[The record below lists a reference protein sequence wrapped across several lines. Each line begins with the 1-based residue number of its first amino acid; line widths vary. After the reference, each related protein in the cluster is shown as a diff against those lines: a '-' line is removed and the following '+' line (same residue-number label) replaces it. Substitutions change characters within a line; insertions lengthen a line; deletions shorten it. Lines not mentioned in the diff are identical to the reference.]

1 MPWTREQ
8 QSAIDI
14 RGKSILVSAAA
25 GSGKTAV
32 LVERI
37 INRVLDKENPV
48 DIDEFL
54 VVTFTKAAAAQMR
67 DKISERLWSE
77 LEKTP
82 DNEHLMRQTVLINR
96 ADITTIDSFCLRIVK
111 EYFSVLDIDA
121 DFNIGDRGETEL
133 LKADVLED
141 LFEEKYNC
149 ENETERAD
157 FCRLVNIFGGD
168 RNDSGLK
175 ELILKIHTL
184 ASSYPIPEKWLE
196 GAKNAL
202 DIKDRE
208 ALENTLWMKALFG
221 YAKKIIGEALLM
233 AKEAETL
240 TNAACGPYKNA
251 EVSKSDIELIEE
263 LADVKCYEELS
274 GAVKNISW
282 QRLKSCK
289 GDDFDEALVNRFAK
303 IRGDYKQLIKKL
315 DICKTPCEEI
325 VSQLNSMGEY
335 LIPLIEITEGFS
347 LRYMEEK
354 KQKHIVE
361 FADVEHMAYR
371 LVCGGI
377 EKNKDSHGRETEHV
391 IPTEIGREIGERY
404 REIYIDEYQDS
415 NYLQEY
421 ILTAVSG
428 ISRGENNL
436 FMVGDVKQSIYKFR
450 MARPDL
456 FIGKYNTF
464 SAYDVETY
472 AGGGDTG
479 ENHADE
485 VKLELK
491 NNFRSRAVVLDAVN
505 YFFYQLM
512 GADMGGIDYTT
523 DVALVPSRPFADA
536 DDLNISRSTELM
548 LACVTDK
555 ERTDDSDEA
564 QEESKQEL
572 EAVMI
577 ANRIDELVN
586 SDRPLYVYDEKISG
600 YRKAGYG
607 DIVILLRSVAGY
619 GDIIYNTLTA
629 QGIPAYIDD
638 PHGYFEATE
647 IRVVMSF
654 LAVIDNSRQDI
665 PLSAALLSPIAG
677 LNENE
682 LALICSYAEKNI
694 DGKNILYDKC
704 LYYAENVSDCVADK
718 LNAFFKMVDRFKE
731 EKITLSISQLILR
744 VYDITGYYYFAA
756 AMPAGKR
763 RKSNLDMLVDKARRF
778 ENGAY
783 KGLFNFLRYVDKLK
797 VNEVEF
803 GEAGKQGEDEDVVR
817 IMTMHRSKG
826 LEYPVVFVSGLGRR
840 FNTNDVRRNIQLHSD
855 YYISSKL
862 IDMKKRYRKNSVMR
876 EAVILL
882 ARQESFAEEQRIL
895 YVAMTRAKEK
905 LIITGYIKDYENC
918 MEGLDIGY
926 EKMLLPYSIRNSE
939 KGFLNWLTAAMKRYD
954 YYLKQG
960 LTEAVIETKLVSPDM
975 LLAKQVKEETDRGIT
990 MEEFVQNAMLL
1001 GENEAYK
1008 KYKESFDYVY
1018 PYEPLTK
1025 IKSKM
1030 SISEIKKMKAF
1041 DGENY
1046 DVDYTVKKYQD
1057 DIYKQEECKQEE
1069 YKQEEYKQEKC
1080 IQEKCKQ
1087 NEYTQ
1092 NECAAGLKKDLTG
1105 AERGT
1110 IIHKFME
1117 LLDFAA
1123 LGTGDYINDIRNSL
1137 KRLVKAE
1144 VFTEE
1149 EKNAVNEVKINTM
1162 LKSDLG
1168 QRMIT
1173 AAKGGRLKKEQ
1184 QFSIGIPVKEIYKN
1198 VDSDDIVIVQGIID
1212 AFFYEDDGIVLMD
1225 YKTDRADEAE
1235 LIGRYHAQL
1244 TYYALTLNRLTGLK
1258 VKEKLIYS
1266 FYLNKTI
1273 EIMEE

>member
-67 DKISERLWSE
+67 DKISDRLWNE

-149 ENETERAD
+149 ENEDERAE

-184 ASSYPIPEKWLE
+184 ASSYPMPEKWLE
-196 GAKNAL
+196 EAKNAL

-208 ALENTLWMKALFG
+208 TLENTLWMKALFG
-221 YAKKIIGEALLM
+221 YAKKITGEALLM
-233 AKEAETL
+233 AKEAEML

-251 EVSKSDIELIEE
+251 EVSKSDIEFLEG
-263 LADVKCYEELS
+263 LADIKCYEELS
-274 GAVKNISW
+274 WAVKNISW

-289 GDDFDEALVNRFAK
+289 GDDFDETLVNRYAK

-335 LIPLIEITEGFS
+335 LIPLIEITEDFA

-371 LVCGGI
+371 LVCEGI
-377 EKNKDSHGRETEHV
+377 EKNKDGHGRETERV
-391 IPTEIGREIGERY
+391 VPTEIGREIGERY

-428 ISRGENNL
+428 IARGENNL

-464 SAYDVETY
+464 SPYDVEGG
-472 AGGGDTG
+472 AG
-479 ENHADE
+479 E

-491 NNFRSRAVVLDAVN
+491 NNFRSRAAVLDAVN

-512 GADMGGIDYTT
+512 GADMGGIDYTAE
-523 DVALVPSRPFADA
+523 VALVPSREFADA
-536 DDLNISRSTELM
+536 GDLNISCSTELM
-548 LACVTDK
+548 VTCITDK
-555 ERTDDSDEA
+555 ERTEDDDEA
-564 QEESKQEL
+564 QEESKQEQ

-577 ANRIDELVN
+577 ANRIEELVN

-600 YRKAGYG
+600 YRRAGYG

-629 QGIPAYIDD
+629 QGIPACIDD

-647 IRVVMSF
+647 IRVIMSL

-665 PLSAALLSPIAG
+665 PLSAALLSPVAG

-682 LALICSYAEKNI
+682 LALICAYAEKNL

-704 LYYAENVSDCVADK
+704 LYYAENVSDSVADK
-718 LNAFFKMVDRFKE
+718 LNAFFEMVDRFKK
-731 EKITLSISQLILR
+731 EKVTLSISQLILK
-744 VYDITGYYYFAA
+744 VYDITGYYYYAA

-803 GEAGKQGEDEDVVR
+803 GEAGKQGENEDVVR

-862 IDMKKRYRKNSVMR
+862 MDMKKRYRKNSVMR

-905 LIITGYIKDYENC
+905 LIITGYIKDYEDFV
-918 MEGLDIGY
+918 EGIDIGY
-926 EKMLLPYSIRNSE
+926 EKTLLPYSIRNSE
-939 KGFLNWLTAAMKRYD
+939 KGFLSWILAAMKRYD
-954 YYLKQG
+954 YYMEQG
-960 LTEAVIETKLVSPDM
+960 LTKAVIETRLVSPDM
-975 LLAKQVKEETDRGIT
+975 LVEKKVKEETDRGIS
-990 MEEFVQNAMLL
+990 MEEFVANAMLL

-1030 SISEIKKMKAF
+1030 PISEIKKMKAF
-1041 DGENY
+1041 DGESY
-1046 DVDYTVKKYQD
+1046 DVDASIEEWQEDVCNQKKVH
-1057 DIYKQEECKQEE
+1057 KPEKECKSEE
-1069 YKQEEYKQEKC
+1069 
-1080 IQEKCKQ
+1080 ICKPDK
-1087 NEYTQ
+1087 YD
-1092 NECAAGLKKDLTG
+1092 AGLNHNLTG

-1123 LGTGDYINDIRNSL
+1123 LGNGDYINDIRNSL
-1137 KRLVKAE
+1137 KRLVEAK

-1149 EKNAVNEVKINTM
+1149 EKNAVNETKINNM

-1168 QRMIT
+1168 QRMIA
-1173 AAKGGRLKKEQ
+1173 AAKCGRLKKEQ

-1225 YKTDRADEAE
+1225 YKTDRADETE

-1244 TYYALTLNRLTGLK
+1244 TYYALTLNRLTKLK

-1266 FYLNKTI
+1266 FHLNKII
-1273 EIMEE
+1273 EVMEDI

>member
-14 RGKSILVSAAA
+14 REKSILVSAAA

-67 DKISERLWSE
+67 DKISDRLWSE

-82 DNEHLMRQTVLINR
+82 DNEHLMRQTILINR

-133 LKADVLED
+133 LKADVLAD

-149 ENETERAD
+149 ENEAERAV

-168 RNDSGLK
+168 RNDNGLK

-184 ASSYPIPEKWLE
+184 ASSYPTPEKWLE
-196 GAKNAL
+196 EAKNAL
-202 DIKDRE
+202 DIKDSE
-208 ALENTLWMKALFG
+208 TLENTLWMKALFE
-221 YAKKIIGEALLM
+221 YAKKVIGEALFM
-233 AKEAETL
+233 AKEAEIL

-251 EVSKSDIELIEE
+251 EVSKSDIELIEG
-263 LADVKCYEELS
+263 LADAKCYEDLS
-274 GAVKNISW
+274 MAVKNISW
-282 QRLKSCK
+282 QRMKSCK
-289 GDDFDEALVNRFAK
+289 GDGFDEALVNRYVK

-315 DICKTPCEEI
+315 DICKTSCEEI
-325 VSQLNSMGEY
+325 LVQLNGMGEY

-354 KQKHIVE
+354 KQKHIME

-371 LVCGGI
+371 LVCGGFK
-377 EKNKDSHGRETEHV
+377 KNKDGHGRETEYV
-391 IPTEIGREIGERY
+391 IPTEIGREIGARY
-404 REIYIDEYQDS
+404 KEIYIDEYQDS

-464 SAYDVETY
+464 SAYDVEGS
-472 AGGGDTG
+472 ADGSDACESDTG
-479 ENHADE
+479 GSDADE

-512 GADMGGIDYTT
+512 GADMGGIDYTA
-523 DVALVPSRPFADA
+523 DVALVPSRQFEDA
-536 DDLNISRSTELM
+536 GSLNISRSTELM
-548 LACVTDK
+548 LACVTDE
-555 ERTDDSDEA
+555 ERTDDNDEV

-586 SDRPLYVYDEKISG
+586 SDKPLYVYDEKISE
-600 YRKAGYG
+600 YRKVCYG
-607 DIVILLRSVAGY
+607 DIVILLRSVSGY
-619 GDIIYNTLTA
+619 GSIIYNTLTA

-638 PHGYFEATE
+638 PQGYFEATE
-647 IRVVMSF
+647 IRVIMSL
-654 LAVIDNSRQDI
+654 LAVVDNSRQDI

-682 LALICSYAEKNI
+682 LALICAYAEKNL

-704 LYYAENVSDCVADK
+704 LYYAENVSDDVADK
-718 LNAFFKMVDRFKE
+718 LNTFFAMVDMLKV
-731 EKITLSISQLILR
+731 EKTTLSISQLILK
-744 VYDITGYYYFAA
+744 VYDITGYYYFAT

-797 VNEVEF
+797 VNEVDF
-803 GEAGKQGEDEDVVR
+803 GEAGKQSEDEDVVR

-826 LEYPVVFVSGLGRR
+826 LEYPVVFVSGLGRQ
-840 FNTNDVRRNIQLHSD
+840 FNTNDVRRNVQLHSD

-862 IDMKKRYRKNSVMR
+862 IDMKKRYRKNSLMR
-876 EAVILL
+876 DAVILL
-882 ARQESFAEEQRIL
+882 AKQESFAEEQRIL

-905 LIITGYIKDYENC
+905 LIITGYIKDYEDYV
-918 MEGLDIGY
+918 EGLDIGY
-926 EKMLLPYSIRNSE
+926 EKMLLPYSIRNSG
-939 KGFLNWLTAAMKRYD
+939 KGFLNWILASMKRYD
-954 YYLKQG
+954 YYLEQG

-975 LLAKQVKEETDRGIT
+975 LVEKKIKEEADKGIS
-990 MEEFVQNAMLL
+990 MEEFEENAMLY
-1001 GENEAYK
+1001 GKNEAYK
-1008 KYKESFDYVY
+1008 KFKESFDYVY

-1030 SISEIKKMKAF
+1030 PISEIKKMKAF

-1046 DVDYTVKKYQD
+1046 DVTYPVKEYQEE
-1057 DIYKQEECKQEE
+1057 IYKQEESIQEECKQEE
-1069 YKQEEYKQEKC
+1069 
-1080 IQEKCKQ
+1080 CKQ
-1087 NEYTQ
+1087 DEYTR
-1092 NECAAGLKKDLTG
+1092 NECVDGVKKDLTG

-1117 LLDFAA
+1117 LLDFTA
-1123 LGTGDYINDIRNSL
+1123 LGNGDYINDIRNFM
-1137 KRLVKAE
+1137 KKLVETK

-1149 EKNAVNEVKINTM
+1149 EKNAVNEVKINRM

-1168 QRMIT
+1168 QRMIA
-1173 AAKGGRLKKEQ
+1173 AAKCGKLKKEQ

-1266 FYLNKTI
+1266 FHHDKVI
-1273 EIMEE
+1273 EVTEE

>member
-77 LEKTP
+77 LEKAP
-82 DNEHLMRQTVLINR
+82 DNEHLMKQTVLINR

-149 ENETERAD
+149 ENEDEREK

-184 ASSYPIPEKWLE
+184 ASSYPMPEKWLE
-196 GAKNAL
+196 EAKSAL
-202 DIKDRE
+202 EINDRE
-208 ALENTLWMKALFG
+208 ALENTLWMKALFE
-221 YAKKIIGEALLM
+221 YAKKVISEALLM
-233 AKEAETL
+233 AKEAEML

-251 EVSKSDIELIEE
+251 EISKSDIELMER

-274 GAVKNISW
+274 KAVKNISW

-289 GDDFDEALVNRFAK
+289 GDDFDETLVNRYVK
-303 IRGDYKQLIKKL
+303 IRGDYKKLIKKL

-335 LIPLIEITEGFS
+335 LIPLIEITEDFS
-347 LRYMEEK
+347 FRYMEEK

-371 LVCGGI
+371 LVCEGI
-377 EKNKDSHGRETEHV
+377 EKNKDGHGRETERV
-391 IPTEIGREIGERY
+391 VPTEIGREIGERY

-428 ISRGENNL
+428 IARGENNL

-464 SAYDVETY
+464 SPYDVEGG
-472 AGGGDTG
+472 AG
-479 ENHADE
+479 E

-512 GADMGGIDYTT
+512 GADMGGIDYTG
-523 DVALVPSRPFADA
+523 DVALVPSREFEDA
-536 DDLNISRSTELM
+536 AGLNISRSTELM

-555 ERTDDSDEA
+555 ERTEDDDEV
-564 QEESKQEL
+564 QEESKQEQ

-577 ANRIDELVN
+577 ANRIEELVN
-586 SDRPLYVYDEKISG
+586 SDRSLYVYDEKISG

-647 IRVVMSF
+647 IRVVMSL

-682 LALICSYAEKNI
+682 LALICAYAEKNL
-694 DGKNILYDKC
+694 DRKNILYDKC
-704 LYYAENVSDCVADK
+704 IYYAENVSDSVADK
-718 LNAFFKMVDRFKE
+718 LNTFFEMVDKFKE
-731 EKITLSISQLILR
+731 EKVTLSISQLILK
-744 VYDITGYYYFAA
+744 VYDITGYYYYAA

-763 RKSNLDMLVDKARRF
+763 RKNNLDMLVDKARRF

-803 GEAGKQGEDEDVVR
+803 GEAGKQGENEDVVR

-862 IDMKKRYRKNSVMR
+862 MDMKKRYRKNSVMR

-905 LIITGYIKDYENC
+905 LIITGYIKDYEDFV
-918 MEGLDIGY
+918 EGIDIGY
-926 EKMLLPYSIRNSE
+926 KKMLLPYSIRNSE
-939 KGFLNWLTAAMKRYD
+939 KGFLSWILAAMKRYD
-954 YYLKQG
+954 YYMEQG
-960 LTEAVIETKLVSPDM
+960 LTKAVIETRLVSPDM
-975 LLAKQVKEETDRGIT
+975 LVEKKVKEETDRGIS
-990 MEEFVQNAMLL
+990 MEEFVANAMLL

-1030 SISEIKKMKAF
+1030 PISEIKKMKAF
-1041 DGENY
+1041 DGESY
-1046 DVDYTVKKYQD
+1046 DVDASIEEWQEDVCNQKKVHKPDKY
-1057 DIYKQEECKQEE
+1057 
-1069 YKQEEYKQEKC
+1069 
-1080 IQEKCKQ
+1080 
-1087 NEYTQ
+1087 N
-1092 NECAAGLKKDLTG
+1092 NLTG

-1123 LGTGDYINDIRNSL
+1123 LGNGDYINDIRNFM
-1137 KRLVKAE
+1137 KKLVETKI
-1144 VFTEE
+1144 FTEE
-1149 EKNAVNEVKINTM
+1149 EKNAVNETKINNM

-1168 QRMIT
+1168 QRMIA
-1173 AAKGGRLKKEQ
+1173 AAKCGRLKKEQ

-1225 YKTDRADEAE
+1225 YKTDRADETE
-1235 LIGRYHAQL
+1235 LVGRYHAQL
-1244 TYYALTLNRLTGLK
+1244 TYYALTLNRLTKLK

-1266 FYLNKTI
+1266 FHLNKTI
-1273 EIMEE
+1273 AVMEDI

>member
-67 DKISERLWSE
+67 DKISDRLWSE

-82 DNEHLMRQTVLINR
+82 DNEHLMRQTVLINK

-149 ENETERAD
+149 ENEKERAE
-157 FCRLVNIFGGD
+157 FCRLINIFGGD
-168 RNDSGLK
+168 RDDSGLK

-184 ASSYPIPEKWLE
+184 ASSYPMPEKWLE
-196 GAKNAL
+196 DAKNAL

-208 ALENTLWMKALFG
+208 ALENTLWMKALFE
-221 YAKKIIGEALLM
+221 YAKKVIREALLM

-240 TNAACGPYKNA
+240 TKAACGPYKNA
-251 EVSKSDIELIEE
+251 EVSKSDLELIEG
-263 LADVKCYEELS
+263 LADVKSYEELS
-274 GAVKNISW
+274 ETVKNISW

-289 GDDFDEALVNRFAK
+289 GDDFDEALVSRFAK

-325 VSQLNSMGEY
+325 LIQLNTMGEY
-335 LIPLIEITEGFS
+335 LIPLIEIAEDFS

-354 KQKHIVE
+354 KQKHIME
-361 FADVEHMAYR
+361 FADVAHMAYR
-371 LVCGGI
+371 LVCGDCV
-377 EKNKDSHGRETEHV
+377 KKKDDHGRETEYV

-464 SAYDVETY
+464 PAYE
-472 AGGGDTG
+472 G
-479 ENHADE
+479 ENDAGQ

-491 NNFRSRAVVLDAVN
+491 NNFRSRAAVLDAVN

-512 GADMGGIDYTT
+512 GADMGGIDYTA
-523 DVALVPSRPFADA
+523 DVALVPSRQFEDA
-536 DDLNISRSTELM
+536 GDLNISRSTELM

-555 ERTDDSDEA
+555 ERSDDNDEA

-572 EAVMI
+572 EAAMI

-586 SDRPLYVYDEKISG
+586 SDKPLYVYDEKISD
-600 YRKAGYG
+600 YRKACYG
-607 DIVILLRSVAGY
+607 DIVILLRSVSSY
-619 GDIIYNTLTA
+619 GDIIYNALTA

-638 PHGYFEATE
+638 PQGYFEATE
-647 IRVVMSF
+647 IRVVMSL

-677 LNENE
+677 LDENE
-682 LALICSYAEKNI
+682 LALICAYAEKNL

-704 LYYAENVSDCVADK
+704 LYYAENVSDDAADK
-718 LNAFFKMVDRFKE
+718 LNTFFEMVDMLKE
-731 EKITLSISQLILR
+731 EKITLSISQLILK
-744 VYDITGYYYFAA
+744 VYDITGYYHYVA

-778 ENGAY
+778 ENGVY

-797 VNEVEF
+797 VNEVDF
-803 GEAGKQGEDEDVVR
+803 GEAGQHGEHENVVR

-826 LEYPVVFVSGLGRR
+826 LEYPIVFVSGLGKQ

-882 ARQESFAEEQRIL
+882 ASQESFAEEQRIL

-905 LIITGYIKDYENC
+905 LIITGYIKDYEDY

-926 EKMLLPYSIRNSE
+926 EKMLLPYSIRNSG
-939 KGFLNWLTAAMKRYD
+939 KGFLNWIIASMKRYD
-954 YYLKQG
+954 YYLEKR

-975 LLAKQVKEETDRGIT
+975 LLTKKVKKETDKGISLG
-990 MEEFVQNAMLL
+990 EFVENAMLH

-1008 KYKESFDYVY
+1008 KFKESFDYVY
-1018 PYEPLTK
+1018 PYEALTK

-1030 SISEIKKMKAF
+1030 PISEIKKMKAF

-1046 DVDYTVKKYQD
+1046 DVDYPVKVSQREVY
-1057 DIYKQEECKQEE
+1057 QEEICKQEE
-1069 YKQEEYKQEKC
+1069 YGIGLEK
-1080 IQEKCKQ
+1080 
-1087 NEYTQ
+1087 N
-1092 NECAAGLKKDLTG
+1092 LTG

-1123 LGTGDYINDIRNSL
+1123 LGNGDYIHDIQNSM
-1137 KRLVKAE
+1137 KRLVEAD
-1144 VFTEE
+1144 VFTKE
-1149 EKNAVNEVKINTM
+1149 EKNAVNEAKINSM

-1168 QRMIT
+1168 QRMIA
-1173 AAKGGRLKKEQ
+1173 AAKCGKLRKEQ

-1198 VDSDDIVIVQGIID
+1198 IDSDDIVIVQGIID

-1225 YKTDRADEAE
+1225 YKTDRASEEE

-1266 FYLNKTI
+1266 FYLDKTI
-1273 EIMEE
+1273 EVMEDI

>member
-77 LEKTP
+77 LEKAP
-82 DNEHLMRQTVLINR
+82 DNEHLMKQTVLINR

-149 ENETERAD
+149 ENEDERAE

-184 ASSYPIPEKWLE
+184 ASSYPMPEKWLE
-196 GAKNAL
+196 EAKSAL
-202 DIKDRE
+202 EINDRE
-208 ALENTLWMKALFG
+208 ALENTLWMKALFE
-221 YAKKIIGEALLM
+221 YAKKVISEALLM
-233 AKEAETL
+233 AKEAEML
-240 TNAACGPYKNA
+240 TNAVCGPYKNA
-251 EVSKSDIELIEE
+251 EISKSDIELMEG

-274 GAVKNISW
+274 KAVKNISW

-289 GDDFDEALVNRFAK
+289 GDDFDETLVNRYVK
-303 IRGDYKQLIKKL
+303 IRGDYKKLIKKL

-335 LIPLIEITEGFS
+335 LIPLIEITEDFS
-347 LRYMEEK
+347 FRYMEEK

-377 EKNKDSHGRETEHV
+377 EKSKDGHGRETEHV

-428 ISRGENNL
+428 IAREENNL

-464 SAYDVETY
+464 SPYDVE
-472 AGGGDTG
+472 GG
-479 ENHADE
+479 ADE

-512 GADMGGIDYTT
+512 GADMGGIDYTR
-523 DVALVPSRPFADA
+523 DVALVPSREFEDA
-536 DDLNISRSTELM
+536 AGLNISRSTELM

-555 ERTDDSDEA
+555 ERTEDDDEA
-564 QEESKQEL
+564 QEESKQEQ

-577 ANRIDELVN
+577 ANRIEELVN

-647 IRVVMSF
+647 IRVVMSL

-682 LALICSYAEKNI
+682 LALICAYAEKNL
-694 DGKNILYDKC
+694 DRKNILYDKC
-704 LYYAENVSDCVADK
+704 IYYAENVSDSVADK
-718 LNAFFKMVDRFKE
+718 LNTFFEMVDKFKE
-731 EKITLSISQLILR
+731 EKVTLSISQLILK
-744 VYDITGYYYFAA
+744 VYNITGYYYYAA

-803 GEAGKQGEDEDVVR
+803 GEAGKQGENEDVVR

-862 IDMKKRYRKNSVMR
+862 MDMKKRYRKNSVMR

-905 LIITGYIKDYENC
+905 LIITGYIKDYEDFV
-918 MEGLDIGY
+918 EGLDIGY
-926 EKMLLPYSIRNSE
+926 EKTLLPYSIRNSE
-939 KGFLNWLTAAMKRYD
+939 KGFLSWILAAMKRYD
-954 YYLKQG
+954 YYMEQG
-960 LTEAVIETKLVSPDM
+960 LTKAVIETRLVSPDM
-975 LLAKQVKEETDRGIT
+975 LVEKKIKEETDRGIS
-990 MEEFVQNAMLL
+990 MEEFVANAMLL

-1030 SISEIKKMKAF
+1030 PISEIKKMKAF
-1041 DGENY
+1041 DGESY
-1046 DVDYTVKKYQD
+1046 DVDASIEEWQEDVCNQKKVH
-1057 DIYKQEECKQEE
+1057 KPEKE
-1069 YKQEEYKQEKC
+1069 YKSEETCKPDKYDAGPEKS
-1080 IQEKCKQ
+1080 
-1087 NEYTQ
+1087 
-1092 NECAAGLKKDLTG
+1092 LTG

-1123 LGTGDYINDIRNSL
+1123 LGNGDYINDIRNSL
-1137 KRLVKAE
+1137 KRLVEAK

-1149 EKNAVNEVKINTM
+1149 EKNAVNETKINNM

-1168 QRMIT
+1168 QRMIA
-1173 AAKGGRLKKEQ
+1173 AAKCGRLKKEQ

-1225 YKTDRADEAE
+1225 YKTDRADETE
-1235 LIGRYHAQL
+1235 LVGRYHAQL

-1266 FYLNKTI
+1266 FHLNKTI
-1273 EIMEE
+1273 VVMEDI

>member
-77 LEKTP
+77 LEKAP
-82 DNEHLMRQTVLINR
+82 DNEHLMKQTVLINR

-149 ENETERAD
+149 ENEDERAE

-184 ASSYPIPEKWLE
+184 ASSYPMPEKWLE
-196 GAKNAL
+196 EAKNAL

-208 ALENTLWMKALFG
+208 TLENTLWMKALFG
-221 YAKKIIGEALLM
+221 YAKKITGEALFM
-233 AKEAETL
+233 AKEAEML

-251 EVSKSDIELIEE
+251 EVSKSDIELLEGFE
-263 LADVKCYEELS
+263 DVKCYEELS
-274 GAVKNISW
+274 RAVKNISW

-289 GDDFDEALVNRFAK
+289 GDDFDETLVNRYAK

-335 LIPLIEITEGFS
+335 LIPLIEITEDFS
-347 LRYMEEK
+347 FRYMEEK

-371 LVCGGI
+371 LVCEGI
-377 EKNKDSHGRETEHV
+377 EKNKDGHGRETERV
-391 IPTEIGREIGERY
+391 VPTEIGREIGERY

-428 ISRGENNL
+428 IAREENNL

-464 SAYDVETY
+464 SPYDVE
-472 AGGGDTG
+472 GG
-479 ENHADE
+479 ADE

-512 GADMGGIDYTT
+512 GADMGGIDYTR
-523 DVALVPSRPFADA
+523 DVALVPSREFEDA
-536 DDLNISRSTELM
+536 AGLNISRSTELM

-555 ERTDDSDEA
+555 ERTEDDDEA
-564 QEESKQEL
+564 QEESKQEQ

-577 ANRIDELVN
+577 ANRIEELVN

-647 IRVVMSF
+647 IRVVMSL

-682 LALICSYAEKNI
+682 LALICAYAEKNL
-694 DGKNILYDKC
+694 DRKNILYDKC
-704 LYYAENVSDCVADK
+704 IYYAENVSDSVADK
-718 LNAFFKMVDRFKE
+718 LNTFFEMVDKFKE
-731 EKITLSISQLILR
+731 EKVTLSISQLILK
-744 VYDITGYYYFAA
+744 VYNITGYYYYAA

-803 GEAGKQGEDEDVVR
+803 GEAGKQGENEDVVR

-862 IDMKKRYRKNSVMR
+862 MDMKKRYRKNSVMR

-905 LIITGYIKDYENC
+905 LIITGYIKDYEDFV
-918 MEGLDIGY
+918 EGIDIGY
-926 EKMLLPYSIRNSE
+926 KKMLLPYSIRNSE
-939 KGFLNWLTAAMKRYD
+939 KGFLSWILAAMKRYD
-954 YYLKQG
+954 YYMEQG
-960 LTEAVIETKLVSPDM
+960 LTKAVIETRLVSPDM
-975 LLAKQVKEETDRGIT
+975 LVEKKVKEETDRGIS
-990 MEEFVQNAMLL
+990 MEEFVANAMLL

-1030 SISEIKKMKAF
+1030 PISEIKKMKAF
-1041 DGENY
+1041 DGESY
-1046 DVDYTVKKYQD
+1046 DVGAPVKEWQ
-1057 DIYKQEECKQEE
+1057 QEICKQEKI
-1069 YKQEEYKQEKC
+1069 YKPEE
-1080 IQEKCKQ
+1080 ICKPDKYDHGS
-1087 NEYTQ
+1087 N
-1092 NECAAGLKKDLTG
+1092 NNLTG

-1117 LLDFAA
+1117 LLDFAV
-1123 LGTGDYINDIRNSL
+1123 LGNGDYINDIRNSL
-1137 KRLVKAE
+1137 KRLVEAK

-1149 EKNAVNEVKINTM
+1149 EKNAVNETKINNM

-1168 QRMIT
+1168 QRMIA
-1173 AAKGGRLKKEQ
+1173 AAKCGRLKKEQ

-1266 FYLNKTI
+1266 FHLNKTI
-1273 EIMEE
+1273 VVMEDI

>member
-48 DIDEFL
+48 DIDVFL

-77 LEKTP
+77 LEKAP
-82 DNEHLMRQTVLINR
+82 DNEHLMKQTVLINR

-149 ENETERAD
+149 ENEDERAE

-184 ASSYPIPEKWLE
+184 ASSYPMPEKWLE
-196 GAKNAL
+196 EAKSAL
-202 DIKDRE
+202 EINDRE
-208 ALENTLWMKALFG
+208 ALENTLWMKALFE
-221 YAKKIIGEALLM
+221 YAKKVISEALLM
-233 AKEAETL
+233 AKEAEML

-251 EVSKSDIELIEE
+251 EISKSDIELMEG

-274 GAVKNISW
+274 KAVKNISW

-289 GDDFDEALVNRFAK
+289 GDDFDETLVNRYAK
-303 IRGDYKQLIKKL
+303 IRGDYKKLVKKL
-315 DICKTPCEEI
+315 DICKTSCEEI

-335 LIPLIEITEGFS
+335 LIPLIEITEDFS
-347 LRYMEEK
+347 FRYMEEK

-371 LVCGGI
+371 LVCEGI
-377 EKNKDSHGRETEHV
+377 EKNKDSHGRETERV
-391 IPTEIGREIGERY
+391 VPTEIGREIGERY

-428 ISRGENNL
+428 IAREENNL

-464 SAYDVETY
+464 SPYDVE
-472 AGGGDTG
+472 GG
-479 ENHADE
+479 ADE

-512 GADMGGIDYTT
+512 GADMGGIDYTR
-523 DVALVPSRPFADA
+523 DVALVPSREFEDA
-536 DDLNISRSTELM
+536 AGLNISRSTELM

-555 ERTDDSDEA
+555 ERTEDDDEA
-564 QEESKQEL
+564 QEESKQEQ

-577 ANRIDELVN
+577 ANRIEELVN

-647 IRVVMSF
+647 IRVVMSL

-682 LALICSYAEKNI
+682 LALICAYAEKNL
-694 DGKNILYDKC
+694 DRKNILYDKC
-704 LYYAENVSDCVADK
+704 IYYAENVSDSVADK
-718 LNAFFKMVDRFKE
+718 LNAFFEMVDRFKK
-731 EKITLSISQLILR
+731 EKVTLSISQLILK
-744 VYDITGYYYFAA
+744 VYDITGYYYYAA

-803 GEAGKQGEDEDVVR
+803 GEAGKQGENEDVVR

-862 IDMKKRYRKNSVMR
+862 MDMKKRYRKNSVMR

-905 LIITGYIKDYENC
+905 LIITGYIKDYEDFV
-918 MEGLDIGY
+918 EGIDIGY
-926 EKMLLPYSIRNSE
+926 KKMLLPYSIRNSE
-939 KGFLNWLTAAMKRYD
+939 KGFLSWILAAMKRYD
-954 YYLKQG
+954 YYMEQG
-960 LTEAVIETKLVSPDM
+960 LTKAVIETRLVSPDM
-975 LLAKQVKEETDRGIT
+975 LVEKKVKEETDRGIS
-990 MEEFVQNAMLL
+990 MEEFVANAMLL

-1025 IKSKM
+1025 IKGKM
-1030 SISEIKKMKAF
+1030 PISEIKKMKAF
-1041 DGENY
+1041 DGQSY
-1046 DVDYTVKKYQD
+1046 DVDASIEEWQEDVCNQKKVH
-1057 DIYKQEECKQEE
+1057 KP
-1069 YKQEEYKQEKC
+1069 EKDH
-1080 IQEKCKQ
+1080 
-1087 NEYTQ
+1087 N
-1092 NECAAGLKKDLTG
+1092 LTG

-1123 LGTGDYINDIRNSL
+1123 LGNGDYINDIRNSL
-1137 KRLVKAE
+1137 KRLVEAK

-1149 EKNAVNEVKINTM
+1149 EKNAVNETKINNM

-1168 QRMIT
+1168 QRMIA
-1173 AAKGGRLKKEQ
+1173 AAKCGRLKKEQ

-1225 YKTDRADEAE
+1225 YKTDRADETE
-1235 LIGRYHAQL
+1235 LVGRYHAQL

-1266 FYLNKTI
+1266 FHLNKTI
-1273 EIMEE
+1273 VVMEDI

>member
-8 QSAIDI
+8 QNAIDI
-14 RGKSILVSAAA
+14 REKSILVSAAA

-67 DKISERLWSE
+67 DKISDRLWSE

-82 DNEHLMRQTVLINR
+82 DNEHLMRQTILINR

-133 LKADVLED
+133 LKADVLAD

-149 ENETERAD
+149 ENEAERAA

-168 RNDSGLK
+168 RNDNGLK

-184 ASSYPIPEKWLE
+184 ASSYPMPEKWLE
-196 GAKNAL
+196 EAKNAL
-202 DIKDRE
+202 EIKDSE
-208 ALENTLWMKALFG
+208 TLENTLWMKALFE
-221 YAKKIIGEALLM
+221 YAKKVIGEALFM
-233 AKEAETL
+233 AREAEIL

-251 EVSKSDIELIEE
+251 EVSKSDIELIEG
-263 LADVKCYEELS
+263 LADAKCYEDLS
-274 GAVKNISW
+274 RAVKKIPW
-282 QRLKSCK
+282 QRMKSCK
-289 GDDFDEALVNRFAK
+289 GDGFDEALVNRYAK

-315 DICKTPCEEI
+315 DICKNPCEEI
-325 VSQLNSMGEY
+325 LIQLNGMGEY

-354 KQKHIVE
+354 KQKHIME

-371 LVCGGI
+371 LVCGGFK
-377 EKNKDSHGRETEHV
+377 KNKDGHGRETEYV
-391 IPTEIGREIGERY
+391 IPTEIGREIGARY
-404 REIYIDEYQDS
+404 KEIYIDEYQDS

-464 SAYDVETY
+464 STYGVEGDV
-472 AGGGDTG
+472 G
-479 ENHADE
+479 E

-512 GADMGGIDYTT
+512 GADMGGIDYTA
-523 DVALVPSRPFADA
+523 DVALVPSRQFEDA
-536 DDLNISRSTELM
+536 GDLNISRSTELM
-548 LACVTDK
+548 LACVTDE
-555 ERTDDSDEA
+555 ERTDDNDEV

-586 SDRPLYVYDEKISG
+586 SDKPLYVYDEKISE
-600 YRKAGYG
+600 YRKVRYG
-607 DIVILLRSVAGY
+607 DIVILLRSVSGY
-619 GDIIYNTLTA
+619 GSIIYNTLTA

-638 PHGYFEATE
+638 PQGYFEATE
-647 IRVVMSF
+647 IRVIMSL
-654 LAVIDNSRQDI
+654 LAVVDNSRQDI

-682 LALICSYAEKNI
+682 LALICAYAEKKLG
-694 DGKNILYDKC
+694 GKNILYDKC
-704 LYYAENVSDCVADK
+704 LYYAENVSDGVADK
-718 LNAFFKMVDRFKE
+718 LNTFFEMVDRLKE
-731 EKITLSISQLILR
+731 EKTTLSISQLILK
-744 VYDITGYYYFAA
+744 VYDITGYYYFAT

-763 RKSNLDMLVDKARRF
+763 RRSNLDMLVDKARRF

-797 VNEVEF
+797 VNEVDF
-803 GEAGKQGEDEDVVR
+803 GEAGKQSEDEDVVR

-840 FNTNDVRRNIQLHSD
+840 FNTNDVRRNVQLHSD

-905 LIITGYIKDYENC
+905 LIITGYIKDYEDYV
-918 MEGLDIGY
+918 EGLDIGY
-926 EKMLLPYSIRNSE
+926 EKMLLPYSIRNSG
-939 KGFLNWLTAAMKRYD
+939 KGFLNWILASMKRYD
-954 YYLKQG
+954 YYLEQG

-975 LLAKQVKEETDRGIT
+975 LLERKVKEETDKGIS
-990 MEEFVQNAMLL
+990 MEEFEENAMLY
-1001 GENEAYK
+1001 GKNEAYK
-1008 KYKESFDYVY
+1008 KFKESFDYVY

-1030 SISEIKKMKAF
+1030 PISEIKKMKAF

-1046 DVDYTVKKYQD
+1046 DVTYPVKEYQE
-1057 DIYKQEECKQEE
+1057 DICRQEESRQEECKQD
-1069 YKQEEYKQEKC
+1069 
-1080 IQEKCKQ
+1080 
-1087 NEYTQ
+1087 EYTR
-1092 NECAAGLKKDLTG
+1092 NECIAELKKVLTG

-1117 LLDFAA
+1117 LLDFSV
-1123 LGTGDYINDIRNSL
+1123 LGTGDYINDIRNFT
-1137 KRLVKAE
+1137 KKLVEAK
-1144 VFTEE
+1144 VFSEE
-1149 EKNAVNEVKINTM
+1149 EKNAINEAKINRM

-1168 QRMIT
+1168 QRMIA
-1173 AAKGGRLKKEQ
+1173 AAKCGKLKKEQ

-1266 FYLNKTI
+1266 FHHDKVI
-1273 EIMEE
+1273 EVTEN

>member
-67 DKISERLWSE
+67 EKISDRLWSE

-82 DNEHLMRQTVLINR
+82 DNEHLMRQTILINR

-111 EYFSVLDIDA
+111 EYFNVLDIDA

-149 ENETERAD
+149 ENEKERVE
-157 FCRLVNIFGGD
+157 FCRLVSIFGGD
-168 RNDSGLK
+168 RDDSGLR

-184 ASSYPIPEKWLE
+184 ASSYPMPEKWLE
-196 GAKNAL
+196 EARTVL
-202 DIKDRE
+202 DIKEKE
-208 ALENTLWMKALFG
+208 ALEHTLWMKELFG
-221 YAKKIIGEALLM
+221 YAKKVINEALFM
-233 AKEAETL
+233 AREAETL

-251 EVSKSDIELIEE
+251 EVSKSDIELLEE
-263 LADVKCYEELS
+263 LADVKSYEEL
-274 GAVKNISW
+274 GNAVKNISW

-289 GDDFDEALVNRFAK
+289 GDEFDEALVNRFAK
-303 IRGDYKQLIKKL
+303 IRGDYKKLIKKL

-325 VSQLNSMGEY
+325 LIQLNSMGEY
-335 LIPLIEITEGFS
+335 LLPLIEIVEAFS

-354 KQKHIVE
+354 KQRHIVE

-371 LVCGGI
+371 LVCEGI
-377 EKNKDSHGRETEHV
+377 EKDKDDAGRETEAV
-391 IPTEIGREIGERY
+391 IPTEIGREIGEKY

-428 ISRGENNL
+428 IARGENNL

-464 SAYDVETY
+464 PPYD
-472 AGGGDTG
+472 G
-479 ENHADE
+479 ENDAGR

-512 GADMGGIDYTT
+512 GADMGGIDYTEA
-523 DVALVPSRPFADA
+523 VALVPARQFEDA

-548 LACVTDK
+548 LACMTDK
-555 ERTDDSDEA
+555 ERTDDDDEV

-572 EAVMI
+572 EAMMI

-586 SDRPLYVYDEKISG
+586 SAQPLYVYDEKISK
-600 YRKAGYG
+600 YRNACYG
-607 DIVILLRSVAGY
+607 DIVILLRSVSGY

-638 PHGYFEATE
+638 PQGYFEATE
-647 IRVVMSF
+647 IRVVMSL

-682 LALICSYAEKNI
+682 LVRICSYAEKNL
-694 DGKNILYDKC
+694 DGKTILYDKC
-704 LYYAENVSDCVADK
+704 LYYAETVSDGTADK
-718 LNAFFKMVDRFKE
+718 LNTFFAMVDMLKE
-731 EKITLSISQLILR
+731 EKTTLSISQLILK
-744 VYDITGYYYFAA
+744 VYDITGYYHYAA

-778 ENGAY
+778 ENGVY

-797 VNEVEF
+797 INEVDF
-803 GEAGKQGEDEDVVR
+803 GEAGKQGEDENVVR

-826 LEYPVVFVSGLGRR
+826 LEYPIVFVSGLGRQ

-862 IDMKKRYRKNSVMR
+862 IDMEKRYRKNSVMR

-882 ARQESFAEEQRIL
+882 AKQESFAEEQRIL

-905 LIITGYIKDYENC
+905 LILTGYIKDYEDTI
-918 MEGLDIGY
+918 EGLDIGY
-926 EKMLLPYSIRNSE
+926 EKMLLPYSIRNSG
-939 KGFLNWLTAAMKRYD
+939 KGFLNWITASMKRYD
-954 YYLKQG
+954 YYLKKG
-960 LTEAVIETKLVSPDM
+960 LTKAVIETKLVSPEQ
-975 LLAKQVKEETDRGIT
+975 LLARKVKEETDKGIGI
-990 MEEFVQNAMLL
+990 EEFIENAMLY

-1008 KYKESFDYVY
+1008 KFKESFDYVY
-1018 PYEPLTK
+1018 PYEALTK

-1030 SISEIKKMKAF
+1030 PISEIKKMKAF
-1041 DGENY
+1041 DGEHY
-1046 DVDYTVKKYQD
+1046 DVEEYPVTVGQKKSD
-1057 DIYKQEECKQEE
+1057 KEEICKQG
-1069 YKQEEYKQEKC
+1069 
-1080 IQEKCKQ
+1080 
-1087 NEYTQ
+1087 EYT
-1092 NECAAGLKKDLTG
+1092 AGSEKSLTG

-1110 IIHKFME
+1110 IVHKFME
-1117 LLDFAA
+1117 LLDFAS
-1123 LGTGDYINDIRNSL
+1123 LGAGDYMQDIRNL
-1137 KRLVKAE
+1137 LQRLVEAG

-1149 EKNAVNEVKINTM
+1149 EKGAINEAKINSM

-1168 QRMIT
+1168 QRMIA
-1173 AAKGGRLKKEQ
+1173 AAKCGRLKKEQ

-1198 VDSDDIVIVQGIID
+1198 IDSDDIVIVQGIID
-1212 AFFYEDDGIVLMD
+1212 AFFYEDDKIVLMD

-1244 TYYALTLNRLTGLK
+1244 TYYALTLTRLIGLK
-1258 VKEKLIYS
+1258 VEEKLIYS

-1273 EIMEE
+1273 EVKEE

>member
-48 DIDEFL
+48 DIDVFL

-77 LEKTP
+77 LEKAP
-82 DNEHLMRQTVLINR
+82 DNEHLMKQTVLINR

-149 ENETERAD
+149 ENEDERAE

-184 ASSYPIPEKWLE
+184 ASSYPMPEKWLE
-196 GAKNAL
+196 EAKSAL
-202 DIKDRE
+202 EINDRE
-208 ALENTLWMKALFG
+208 ALENTLWMKALFE
-221 YAKKIIGEALLM
+221 YAKKVISEALLM
-233 AKEAETL
+233 AKEAEML

-251 EVSKSDIELIEE
+251 EISKSDIELMEG

-274 GAVKNISW
+274 KAVKNISW

-289 GDDFDEALVNRFAK
+289 GDDFDETLVNRYAK
-303 IRGDYKQLIKKL
+303 IRGDYKKLVKKL
-315 DICKTPCEEI
+315 DICKTSCEEI

-335 LIPLIEITEGFS
+335 LIPLIEITEDFS
-347 LRYMEEK
+347 FRYMEEK

-371 LVCGGI
+371 LVCEGI
-377 EKNKDSHGRETEHV
+377 EKNKDSHGRETERV
-391 IPTEIGREIGERY
+391 VPTEIGREIGERY

-428 ISRGENNL
+428 IAREENNL

-464 SAYDVETY
+464 SPYDVE
-472 AGGGDTG
+472 GG
-479 ENHADE
+479 ADE

-512 GADMGGIDYTT
+512 GADMGGIDYTR
-523 DVALVPSRPFADA
+523 DVALVPSREFEDA
-536 DDLNISRSTELM
+536 AGLNISRSTELM

-555 ERTDDSDEA
+555 ERTEDDDEA
-564 QEESKQEL
+564 QEESKQEQ

-577 ANRIDELVN
+577 ANRIEELVN

-647 IRVVMSF
+647 IRVVMSL

-682 LALICSYAEKNI
+682 LALICAYAEKNL
-694 DGKNILYDKC
+694 DRKNILYDKC
-704 LYYAENVSDCVADK
+704 IYYAENVSDSVADK
-718 LNAFFKMVDRFKE
+718 LNAFFEMVDRFKK
-731 EKITLSISQLILR
+731 EKVTLSISQLILK
-744 VYDITGYYYFAA
+744 VYDITGYYYYAA

-803 GEAGKQGEDEDVVR
+803 GEAGKQGENEDVVR

-862 IDMKKRYRKNSVMR
+862 MDMKKRYRKNSVMR

-905 LIITGYIKDYENC
+905 LIITGYIKDYEDFV
-918 MEGLDIGY
+918 EGIDIGY
-926 EKMLLPYSIRNSE
+926 KKMLLPYSIRNSE
-939 KGFLNWLTAAMKRYD
+939 KGFLSWILAAMKRYD
-954 YYLKQG
+954 YYMEQG
-960 LTEAVIETKLVSPDM
+960 LTKAVIETRLVSPDM
-975 LLAKQVKEETDRGIT
+975 LVEKKVKEETDRGIS
-990 MEEFVQNAMLL
+990 MEEFVANAMLL

-1030 SISEIKKMKAF
+1030 PISEIKKMKAF
-1041 DGENY
+1041 DGQSY
-1046 DVDYTVKKYQD
+1046 DVDASIEEWQEDVCNQKKVH
-1057 DIYKQEECKQEE
+1057 KP
-1069 YKQEEYKQEKC
+1069 EKDH
-1080 IQEKCKQ
+1080 
-1087 NEYTQ
+1087 N
-1092 NECAAGLKKDLTG
+1092 LTG

-1123 LGTGDYINDIRNSL
+1123 LGNGDYINDIRNSL
-1137 KRLVKAE
+1137 KRLVEAK

-1149 EKNAVNEVKINTM
+1149 EKNAVNETKINNM

-1168 QRMIT
+1168 QRMIA
-1173 AAKGGRLKKEQ
+1173 AAKCGRLKKEQ

-1225 YKTDRADEAE
+1225 YKTDRADETE
-1235 LIGRYHAQL
+1235 LVGRYHAQL

-1266 FYLNKTI
+1266 FHLNKTI
-1273 EIMEE
+1273 VVMEDI

>member
-8 QSAIDI
+8 QNAIDI
-14 RGKSILVSAAA
+14 REKSILVSAAA

-67 DKISERLWSE
+67 DKISDRLWSE

-82 DNEHLMRQTVLINR
+82 DNEHLMRQTILINR

-133 LKADVLED
+133 LKADVLAD

-149 ENETERAD
+149 ENEAERAA

-168 RNDSGLK
+168 RNDNGLK

-184 ASSYPIPEKWLE
+184 ASSYPMPEKWLE
-196 GAKNAL
+196 EAKNAL
-202 DIKDRE
+202 EIKDSE
-208 ALENTLWMKALFG
+208 TLENTLWMKALFE
-221 YAKKIIGEALLM
+221 YAKKVIGEALFM
-233 AKEAETL
+233 AREAEIL

-251 EVSKSDIELIEE
+251 EVSKSDIELIEG
-263 LADVKCYEELS
+263 LADAKCYEDLS
-274 GAVKNISW
+274 RAVKKIPW
-282 QRLKSCK
+282 QRMKSCK
-289 GDDFDEALVNRFAK
+289 GDGFDEALVNRYAK

-315 DICKTPCEEI
+315 DICKNPCEEI
-325 VSQLNSMGEY
+325 LIQLNGMGEY

-354 KQKHIVE
+354 KQKHIME

-371 LVCGGI
+371 LVCGGFK
-377 EKNKDSHGRETEHV
+377 KNKDGHGRETEYV
-391 IPTEIGREIGERY
+391 IPTEIGREIGARY
-404 REIYIDEYQDS
+404 KEIYIDEYQDS

-464 SAYDVETY
+464 STYDVE
-472 AGGGDTG
+472 GDVG
-479 ENHADE
+479 E

-512 GADMGGIDYTT
+512 GADMGGIDYTA
-523 DVALVPSRPFADA
+523 DVALVPSRQFEDA
-536 DDLNISRSTELM
+536 GDLNISRSTELM
-548 LACVTDK
+548 LACVTDE
-555 ERTDDSDEA
+555 ERTDDNDEV

-577 ANRIDELVN
+577 ANRIDGLVN
-586 SDRPLYVYDEKISG
+586 SDKPLYVYDEKISE
-600 YRKAGYG
+600 YRKVRYG
-607 DIVILLRSVAGY
+607 DIVILLRSVSGY
-619 GDIIYNTLTA
+619 GSIIYNTLTA

-638 PHGYFEATE
+638 PQGYFEATE
-647 IRVVMSF
+647 IRVIMSL
-654 LAVIDNSRQDI
+654 LAVVDNSRQDI

-682 LALICSYAEKNI
+682 LALICAYAEKNLG
-694 DGKNILYDKC
+694 GKNILYDKC
-704 LYYAENVSDCVADK
+704 LYYAENVSDGVADK
-718 LNAFFKMVDRFKE
+718 LNTFFEMVDRLKE
-731 EKITLSISQLILR
+731 EKTTLSISQLILK
-744 VYDITGYYYFAA
+744 VYNITGYYYFAT

-763 RKSNLDMLVDKARRF
+763 RRSNLDMLVDKARRF

-797 VNEVEF
+797 VNEVDF
-803 GEAGKQGEDEDVVR
+803 GEAGKQSEDEDVVR

-826 LEYPVVFVSGLGRR
+826 LEYPVVFVSGLGRQ
-840 FNTNDVRRNIQLHSD
+840 FNTNDVRRNVQLHSD

-905 LIITGYIKDYENC
+905 LIITGYIKDYEDYV
-918 MEGLDIGY
+918 EGLDIGY
-926 EKMLLPYSIRNSE
+926 EKMLLPYSIRNSG
-939 KGFLNWLTAAMKRYD
+939 KGFLNWILASMKRYD
-954 YYLKQG
+954 YYLEQG

-975 LLAKQVKEETDRGIT
+975 LLERKIKEETDKGIS
-990 MEEFVQNAMLL
+990 MEEFEENAMLY
-1001 GENEAYK
+1001 GKNEAYK
-1008 KYKESFDYVY
+1008 KFKESFDYVY

-1030 SISEIKKMKAF
+1030 PISEIKKMKAF

-1046 DVDYTVKKYQD
+1046 DVTYPVKEYQE
-1057 DIYKQEECKQEE
+1057 DICRQEESRQEECKQD
-1069 YKQEEYKQEKC
+1069 
-1080 IQEKCKQ
+1080 
-1087 NEYTQ
+1087 EYTR
-1092 NECAAGLKKDLTG
+1092 NECIAELKKDLTG

-1117 LLDFAA
+1117 LLDFSV
-1123 LGTGDYINDIRNSL
+1123 LGTGDYINDIQNSM
-1137 KRLVKAE
+1137 KKLVETKI
-1144 VFTEE
+1144 FTEE
-1149 EKNAVNEVKINTM
+1149 EKNAVNEAKINRM

-1168 QRMIT
+1168 QRMIA
-1173 AAKGGRLKKEQ
+1173 AAKCGKLKKEQ

-1244 TYYALTLNRLTGLK
+1244 TYYALTLNRLTGCK

-1266 FYLNKTI
+1266 FHHDKVI
-1273 EIMEE
+1273 EVTEN

>member
-48 DIDEFL
+48 DIDVFL
-54 VVTFTKAAAAQMR
+54 VVTFTNAAAAQMR
-67 DKISERLWSE
+67 HKISERLWSE
-77 LEKTP
+77 LEKAP
-82 DNEHLMRQTVLINR
+82 DNEHLMKQTVLINR

-149 ENETERAD
+149 ENEDERAE

-184 ASSYPIPEKWLE
+184 ASSYPMPEKWLE
-196 GAKNAL
+196 EAKSAL
-202 DIKDRE
+202 EINDRE
-208 ALENTLWMKALFG
+208 ALENTLWMKALFE
-221 YAKKIIGEALLM
+221 YAKKVISEALLM
-233 AKEAETL
+233 AKEAEML

-251 EVSKSDIELIEE
+251 EISKSDIELMEG

-274 GAVKNISW
+274 KAVKNISW

-289 GDDFDEALVNRFAK
+289 GDDFDETLVNRYAK
-303 IRGDYKQLIKKL
+303 IRGDYKKLVKKL
-315 DICKTPCEEI
+315 DICKTSCEEI

-335 LIPLIEITEGFS
+335 LIPLIEITEDFS
-347 LRYMEEK
+347 FRYMEEK

-371 LVCGGI
+371 LVCEGI
-377 EKNKDSHGRETEHV
+377 EKNKDSHGRETERV
-391 IPTEIGREIGERY
+391 VPTEIGREIGERY

-428 ISRGENNL
+428 IAREENNL

-464 SAYDVETY
+464 SPYDVE
-472 AGGGDTG
+472 GG
-479 ENHADE
+479 ADE

-512 GADMGGIDYTT
+512 GADMGGIDYTR
-523 DVALVPSRPFADA
+523 DVALVPSREFEDA
-536 DDLNISRSTELM
+536 AGLNISRSTELM

-555 ERTDDSDEA
+555 ERTEDDDEA
-564 QEESKQEL
+564 QEESKQEQ

-577 ANRIDELVN
+577 ANRIEELVN

-647 IRVVMSF
+647 IRVVMSL

-682 LALICSYAEKNI
+682 LALICAYAEKNL
-694 DGKNILYDKC
+694 DRKNILYDKC
-704 LYYAENVSDCVADK
+704 IYYAENVSDSVADK
-718 LNAFFKMVDRFKE
+718 LNAFFEMVDRFKK
-731 EKITLSISQLILR
+731 EKVTLSISQLILK
-744 VYDITGYYYFAA
+744 VYDITGYYYYAA

-803 GEAGKQGEDEDVVR
+803 GEAGKQGENEDVVR

-862 IDMKKRYRKNSVMR
+862 MDMKKRYRKNSVMR

-905 LIITGYIKDYENC
+905 LIITGYIKDYEDFV
-918 MEGLDIGY
+918 EGIDIGY
-926 EKMLLPYSIRNSE
+926 KKMLLPYSIRNSE
-939 KGFLNWLTAAMKRYD
+939 KGFLSWILAAMKRYD
-954 YYLKQG
+954 YYMEQG
-960 LTEAVIETKLVSPDM
+960 LTKAVIETRLVSPDM
-975 LLAKQVKEETDRGIT
+975 LVEKKVKEETDRGIS
-990 MEEFVQNAMLL
+990 MEEFVANAMLL

-1030 SISEIKKMKAF
+1030 PISEIKKMKAF
-1041 DGENY
+1041 DGQSY
-1046 DVDYTVKKYQD
+1046 DVDASIEEWQEDVCNQKKVH
-1057 DIYKQEECKQEE
+1057 KP
-1069 YKQEEYKQEKC
+1069 EKDH
-1080 IQEKCKQ
+1080 
-1087 NEYTQ
+1087 N
-1092 NECAAGLKKDLTG
+1092 LTG

-1123 LGTGDYINDIRNSL
+1123 LGNVDYIHDIRNSL
-1137 KRLVKAE
+1137 KRLVEAK

-1149 EKNAVNEVKINTM
+1149 EKNAVNETKINNM

-1168 QRMIT
+1168 QRMIA
-1173 AAKGGRLKKEQ
+1173 AAKCGRLKKEQ

-1225 YKTDRADEAE
+1225 YKTDRADETE
-1235 LIGRYHAQL
+1235 LVGRYHAQL

-1266 FYLNKTI
+1266 FHLNKTI
-1273 EIMEE
+1273 VVMEDI

>member
-48 DIDEFL
+48 DIDVFL

-67 DKISERLWSE
+67 DKTSERLWSE
-77 LEKTP
+77 LEKAP
-82 DNEHLMRQTVLINR
+82 DNEHLMKQTVLINR

-149 ENETERAD
+149 ENEDERAE

-184 ASSYPIPEKWLE
+184 ASSYPMPEKWLE
-196 GAKNAL
+196 EAKSAL
-202 DIKDRE
+202 EINDRE
-208 ALENTLWMKALFG
+208 ALENTLWMKALFE
-221 YAKKIIGEALLM
+221 YAKKVISEALLM
-233 AKEAETL
+233 AKEAEML

-251 EVSKSDIELIEE
+251 EISKSDIELMEG

-274 GAVKNISW
+274 KAVKNISW

-289 GDDFDEALVNRFAK
+289 GDDFDETLVNRYAK
-303 IRGDYKQLIKKL
+303 IRGDYKKLVKKL
-315 DICKTPCEEI
+315 DICKTSCEEI

-335 LIPLIEITEGFS
+335 LIPLIEITEDFS
-347 LRYMEEK
+347 FRYMEEK

-371 LVCGGI
+371 LVCEGI
-377 EKNKDSHGRETEHV
+377 EKNKDSHGRETERV
-391 IPTEIGREIGERY
+391 VPTEIGREIGERY

-428 ISRGENNL
+428 IAREENNL

-464 SAYDVETY
+464 SPYDVE
-472 AGGGDTG
+472 GG
-479 ENHADE
+479 ADE

-512 GADMGGIDYTT
+512 GADMGGIDYTR
-523 DVALVPSRPFADA
+523 DVALVPSREFEDA
-536 DDLNISRSTELM
+536 AGLNISRSTELM

-555 ERTDDSDEA
+555 ERTEDDDEA
-564 QEESKQEL
+564 QEESKQEQ

-577 ANRIDELVN
+577 ANRIEELVN

-647 IRVVMSF
+647 IRVVMSL

-682 LALICSYAEKNI
+682 LALICAYAEKNL
-694 DGKNILYDKC
+694 DRKNILYDKC
-704 LYYAENVSDCVADK
+704 IYYAENVSDSVADK
-718 LNAFFKMVDRFKE
+718 LNAFFEMVDRFKK
-731 EKITLSISQLILR
+731 EKVTLSISQLILK
-744 VYDITGYYYFAA
+744 VYDITGYYYYAA

-803 GEAGKQGEDEDVVR
+803 GEAGKQGENEDVVR

-862 IDMKKRYRKNSVMR
+862 MDMKKRYRKNSVMR

-905 LIITGYIKDYENC
+905 LIITGYIKDYEDFV
-918 MEGLDIGY
+918 EGIDIGY
-926 EKMLLPYSIRNSE
+926 KKMLLPYSIRNSE
-939 KGFLNWLTAAMKRYD
+939 KGFLSWILAAMKRYD
-954 YYLKQG
+954 YYMEQG
-960 LTEAVIETKLVSPDM
+960 LTKAVIETRLVSPDM
-975 LLAKQVKEETDRGIT
+975 LVEKKVKEETDRGIS
-990 MEEFVQNAMLL
+990 MEEFVANAMLL

-1025 IKSKM
+1025 IKGKM
-1030 SISEIKKMKAF
+1030 PISEIKKMKAF
-1041 DGENY
+1041 DGQSY
-1046 DVDYTVKKYQD
+1046 DVDASIEEWQEDVCNQKKVH
-1057 DIYKQEECKQEE
+1057 KP
-1069 YKQEEYKQEKC
+1069 EKDH
-1080 IQEKCKQ
+1080 
-1087 NEYTQ
+1087 N
-1092 NECAAGLKKDLTG
+1092 LTG

-1123 LGTGDYINDIRNSL
+1123 LGNGDYINDIRNSL
-1137 KRLVKAE
+1137 KRLVEAK

-1149 EKNAVNEVKINTM
+1149 EKNAVNETKINNM

-1168 QRMIT
+1168 QRMIA
-1173 AAKGGRLKKEQ
+1173 AAKCGRLKKEQ

-1225 YKTDRADEAE
+1225 YKTDRADETE
-1235 LIGRYHAQL
+1235 LVGRYHAQL

-1266 FYLNKTI
+1266 FHLNKTI
-1273 EIMEE
+1273 VVMEDI

>member
-14 RGKSILVSAAA
+14 REKSILVSAAA

-67 DKISERLWSE
+67 DKISDRLWSE

-82 DNEHLMRQTVLINR
+82 DNEHLMRQTILINR

-133 LKADVLED
+133 LKADVLAD

-149 ENETERAD
+149 ENEAERAV

-168 RNDSGLK
+168 RNDNGLK

-184 ASSYPIPEKWLE
+184 ASSYPMPEKWLE
-196 GAKNAL
+196 EAKNAL
-202 DIKDRE
+202 EIKDSE
-208 ALENTLWMKALFG
+208 TLENTLWMKALFE
-221 YAKKIIGEALLM
+221 YAKKVIGEALFM
-233 AKEAETL
+233 AREAEIL

-251 EVSKSDIELIEE
+251 EVSKSDIELIEG
-263 LADVKCYEELS
+263 LADAKCYEDLS
-274 GAVKNISW
+274 RAVKKIPW
-282 QRLKSCK
+282 QRMKSCK
-289 GDDFDEALVNRFAK
+289 GDGFDEALVNRYAK

-325 VSQLNSMGEY
+325 LIQLNGMGEY

-354 KQKHIVE
+354 KQKHIME

-371 LVCGGI
+371 LVCGGFK
-377 EKNKDSHGRETEHV
+377 KNKDGHGRETEYV
-391 IPTEIGREIGERY
+391 IPTEIGREIGARY
-404 REIYIDEYQDS
+404 KEIYIDEYQDS

-464 SAYDVETY
+464 STYDVE
-472 AGGGDTG
+472 GDVG
-479 ENHADE
+479 E

-512 GADMGGIDYTT
+512 GADMGGIDYTA
-523 DVALVPSRPFADA
+523 DVALVPSRQFEDA
-536 DDLNISRSTELM
+536 GDLNISRSTELM
-548 LACVTDK
+548 LACVTDE
-555 ERTDDSDEA
+555 ERTDDNDEV

-586 SDRPLYVYDEKISG
+586 SDKPLYVYDEKIFE
-600 YRKAGYG
+600 YRKVRYG
-607 DIVILLRSVAGY
+607 DIVILLRSVSGY
-619 GDIIYNTLTA
+619 GSIIYNTLTA

-638 PHGYFEATE
+638 PQGYFEATE
-647 IRVVMSF
+647 IRVIMSL
-654 LAVIDNSRQDI
+654 LAVVDNSRQDI

-682 LALICSYAEKNI
+682 LALICAYAEKNLG
-694 DGKNILYDKC
+694 GKNILYDKC
-704 LYYAENVSDCVADK
+704 LYYAENVSDGVADK
-718 LNAFFKMVDRFKE
+718 LNTFFEMVDRLKE
-731 EKITLSISQLILR
+731 EKTTLSISQLILK
-744 VYDITGYYYFAA
+744 VYDITGYYYFAT

-763 RKSNLDMLVDKARRF
+763 RRSNLDMLVDKARRF

-797 VNEVEF
+797 VNEVDF
-803 GEAGKQGEDEDVVR
+803 GEAGKQSEDEDVVR

-826 LEYPVVFVSGLGRR
+826 LEYPVVFVSGLGRQ
-840 FNTNDVRRNIQLHSD
+840 FNTNDVRRNVQLHSD

-905 LIITGYIKDYENC
+905 LIITGYIKDYEDYV
-918 MEGLDIGY
+918 EGLDIGY
-926 EKMLLPYSIRNSE
+926 EKMLLPYSIRNSG
-939 KGFLNWLTAAMKRYD
+939 KGFLNWILASMKRYD
-954 YYLKQG
+954 YYLEQG

-975 LLAKQVKEETDRGIT
+975 LLERKVKEETDKGIS
-990 MEEFVQNAMLL
+990 MEEFEENAMLY
-1001 GENEAYK
+1001 GKNEAYK
-1008 KYKESFDYVY
+1008 KFKESFDYVY

-1030 SISEIKKMKAF
+1030 PISEIKKMKAF

-1046 DVDYTVKKYQD
+1046 DVTYPVKEYQE
-1057 DIYKQEECKQEE
+1057 DICRQEESRQEECKQD
-1069 YKQEEYKQEKC
+1069 
-1080 IQEKCKQ
+1080 
-1087 NEYTQ
+1087 EYTR
-1092 NECAAGLKKDLTG
+1092 NECIAELKKVLTG

-1117 LLDFAA
+1117 LLDFSV
-1123 LGTGDYINDIRNSL
+1123 LGTGEYINDIRNFT
-1137 KRLVKAE
+1137 KKLVEAK
-1144 VFTEE
+1144 VFSEE
-1149 EKNAVNEVKINTM
+1149 EKNAINEAKINRM

-1168 QRMIT
+1168 QRMIA
-1173 AAKGGRLKKEQ
+1173 AAKCGKLKKEQ

-1244 TYYALTLNRLTGLK
+1244 TYYALTLNRLTGCK

-1266 FYLNKTI
+1266 FHHDKVI
-1273 EIMEE
+1273 EVTEN

>member
-14 RGKSILVSAAA
+14 REKSILVSAAA

-67 DKISERLWSE
+67 DKISDRLWSE

-82 DNEHLMRQTVLINR
+82 DNEHLMRQTILINR

-133 LKADVLED
+133 LKADVLAD

-149 ENETERAD
+149 ENEAERAV

-168 RNDSGLK
+168 RNDNGLK

-184 ASSYPIPEKWLE
+184 ASSYPMPEKWLE
-196 GAKNAL
+196 EAKNAL
-202 DIKDRE
+202 EIKDSE
-208 ALENTLWMKALFG
+208 TLENTLWMKALFE
-221 YAKKIIGEALLM
+221 YAKKVIGEALFM
-233 AKEAETL
+233 AREAEIL

-251 EVSKSDIELIEE
+251 EVSKSDIELIEG
-263 LADVKCYEELS
+263 LADAKCYEDLS
-274 GAVKNISW
+274 MAVKNISW
-282 QRLKSCK
+282 QRMKSCK
-289 GDDFDEALVNRFAK
+289 GDGFDEALVNRYVK

-325 VSQLNSMGEY
+325 LIQLNGMGEY

-354 KQKHIVE
+354 KQKHIME

-371 LVCGGI
+371 LVCGGFK
-377 EKNKDSHGRETEHV
+377 KNKDGHGRETKYV
-391 IPTEIGREIGERY
+391 IPTEIGREIGARY
-404 REIYIDEYQDS
+404 KEIYIDEYQDS

-464 SAYDVETY
+464 STYDVE
-472 AGGGDTG
+472 GDVG
-479 ENHADE
+479 E

-512 GADMGGIDYTT
+512 GADMGGIDYTA
-523 DVALVPSRPFADA
+523 DVALVPSRQFEDA
-536 DDLNISRSTELM
+536 GDLNISRSTELM
-548 LACVTDK
+548 LACVTDE
-555 ERTDDSDEA
+555 ERTDDNDEV

-586 SDRPLYVYDEKISG
+586 SDKPLYVYDEKISE
-600 YRKAGYG
+600 YRKVRYG
-607 DIVILLRSVAGY
+607 DIVILLRSVSGY
-619 GDIIYNTLTA
+619 GSIIYNTLTA

-638 PHGYFEATE
+638 PQGYFEATE
-647 IRVVMSF
+647 IRVIMSL
-654 LAVIDNSRQDI
+654 LAVVDNSRQDI

-682 LALICSYAEKNI
+682 LALICAYAEKNLG
-694 DGKNILYDKC
+694 GKNILYDKC
-704 LYYAENVSDCVADK
+704 LYYAENVSDGVADK
-718 LNAFFKMVDRFKE
+718 LNTFFEMVDRLKE
-731 EKITLSISQLILR
+731 EKTTLSISQLILK
-744 VYDITGYYYFAA
+744 VYNITGYYYFAT

-763 RKSNLDMLVDKARRF
+763 RRSNLDMLVDKARRF

-797 VNEVEF
+797 VNEVDF
-803 GEAGKQGEDEDVVR
+803 GEAGKQSEDEDVVR

-826 LEYPVVFVSGLGRR
+826 LEYPVVFVSGLGRQ
-840 FNTNDVRRNIQLHSD
+840 FNTNDVRRNVQLHSD

-905 LIITGYIKDYENC
+905 LIITGYIKDYEDYV
-918 MEGLDIGY
+918 EGLDIGY
-926 EKMLLPYSIRNSE
+926 EKMLLPYSIRNSG
-939 KGFLNWLTAAMKRYD
+939 KGFLNWILASMKRYD
-954 YYLKQG
+954 YYLEQG

-975 LLAKQVKEETDRGIT
+975 LLKRKVKEETDKGIS
-990 MEEFVQNAMLL
+990 MEEFEENAMLY
-1001 GENEAYK
+1001 GKNEAYK
-1008 KYKESFDYVY
+1008 KFKESFDYVY

-1030 SISEIKKMKAF
+1030 PISEIKKMKAF

-1046 DVDYTVKKYQD
+1046 DVTYPVKEYQE
-1057 DIYKQEECKQEE
+1057 DICRQEESRQEECKQD
-1069 YKQEEYKQEKC
+1069 
-1080 IQEKCKQ
+1080 
-1087 NEYTQ
+1087 EYTR
-1092 NECAAGLKKDLTG
+1092 NECIAELKKDLTG

-1117 LLDFAA
+1117 LLDFSV
-1123 LGTGDYINDIRNSL
+1123 LGTGDYINDIRNFT
-1137 KRLVKAE
+1137 KKLVEAK
-1144 VFTEE
+1144 VFSEE
-1149 EKNAVNEVKINTM
+1149 EKNAINEAKINRM

-1168 QRMIT
+1168 QRMIA
-1173 AAKGGRLKKEQ
+1173 AAKCGKLKKEQ

-1244 TYYALTLNRLTGLK
+1244 TYYALTLNRLTGCK

-1266 FYLNKTI
+1266 FHHDKVI
-1273 EIMEE
+1273 EVTEN